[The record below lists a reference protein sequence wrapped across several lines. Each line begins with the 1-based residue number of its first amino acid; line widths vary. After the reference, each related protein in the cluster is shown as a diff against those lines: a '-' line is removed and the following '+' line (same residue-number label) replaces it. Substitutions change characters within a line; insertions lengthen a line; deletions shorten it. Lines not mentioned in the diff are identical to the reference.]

1 MPGNGRFD
9 GEDDPRLTRRGAS
22 TSAGRPV
29 VSEDD
34 DDLRALDLEAED
46 EPQFLRGQKRV
57 PVRRGPLPKKT
68 AVRLKYVALAA
79 LAGGLIFTVGVS
91 LYRYGAHSWR
101 FPVESGEN
109 IAVGGNQNLTRAPVM
124 EGMGADIGRDLFLV
138 PLVEREKQ
146 S

>member
-1 MPGNGRFD
+1 MPGNGRFT
-9 GEDDPRLTRRGAS
+9 GEDDAELKRRGGS
-22 TSAGRPV
+22 SPAGVGSPV
-29 VSEDD
+29 DDD
-34 DDLRALDLEAED
+34 DDLRALDLDAED

-57 PVRRGPLPKKT
+57 AVRRGPLPKKT
-68 AVRLKYVALAA
+68 ANRLKYVALAA
-79 LAGGLIFTVGVS
+79 LAGGLVFTVGFS